1 MASERGTLKIEDA
14 VKYGLNL
21 LGKGDLVLKD
31 KQLEIIRYITLEKRD
46 VMAVLPTGYGKSLVY
61 QLIPPIIDFM
71 EKRPS
76 TAAAIVLVFSPL
88 NALIRQVIKLRESGM
103 KACILKG
110 DRVALDAEDTE
121 VVHVSLSTAETLE
134 SLKDFQL
141 IFCHPE
147 AVVENKRVLKI
158 FKTTE
163 FQRRIQ
169 AIVVDE
175 AHFVID
181 W

>member
-1 MASERGTLKIEDA
+1 M
-14 VKYGLNL
+14 
-21 LGKGDLVLKD
+21 KD
-31 KQLEIIRYITLEKRD
+31 KQLEIIRYIILEKRD

-71 EKRPS
+71 EFGKRPS
-76 TAAAIVLVFSPL
+76 TAPAIVLVFSPL
-88 NALIRQVIKLRESGM
+88 NALIRDQVIKLRESGL

-110 DRVALDAEDTE
+110 DRVALDAEDAEEE
-121 VVHVSLSTAETLE
+121 VVHVSLSTAEPLE

-163 FQRRIQ
+163 VQRRIQ
-169 AIVVDE
+169 AFVVDE